1 MKMKIRG
8 FDFLVVVVAA
18 VGALELHAQTPGVAS
33 RGSSAVA
40 TPHTAPGSGG
50 STSLRPAD
58 SRRVRTEVQALLGW
72 RVGIPGAVF
81 RQLSFSEAAG
91 MADALGLGHIE
102 GYSSEKV
109 SPEISRNL
117 DYNLSPADIAVVR
130 ERLNELRLKMTAY
143 HVETL
148 SSNDSARRRTFEFA
162 KALGVETIVSPL
174 DTPSLAAADQ
184 LANEFGINMAIEI
197 RGNASAVMNA
207 IESRG
212 NRIGVSADIGDWM
225 ERGTRPLEGLAMLK
239 DRLMVV
245 HLRDRTALGA
255 RAMDAALGSGVADL
269 EHFLFEIA
277 RQAPAPQEQPD
288 KCSNCSRPYGGTK
301 PLFIALDAKLY
312 DAVDQFGTGGSGLT
326 FAELWKSAEG
336 FEKAVR
342 PAMGYRVE
350 LDSKLIPITSTDRIP
365 ADERLKIEAALPK
378 QALAKPK
385 KPRKLLVVDLC
396 PAGAY
401 YHNTAA
407 HANLA
412 LQLMARNT
420 GAFEPV
426 FSNDLNNMKYPHIL
440 QYDAVFLNS
449 SDGELFADPDVL
461 SGLMRFVRE
470 GGGLAGI
477 HGASYASMD
486 LPEFGELMG
495 AADGPHRVEQATLKV
510 DDPDSPITRGFH
522 GKGFDYVDEFY
533 HFLPTGPYSRD
544 KLHVLVSLDAQ
555 KSDLSQWHVRPDND
569 YGLVWIKSYGKGRVF
584 NCAMGHT
591 PTLFA
596 NQALAE
602 MILGG
607 VQFVLGDLNADTTPS
622 ALLK

>member
-1 MKMKIRG
+1 MQKRIRG
-8 FDFLVVVVAA
+8 LAFGMAMIALGSQVLMAQAPGGAGRGASPAPAA
-18 VGALELHAQTPGVAS
+18 AAA
-33 RGSSAVA
+33 GSS
-40 TPHTAPGSGG
+40 GSK
-50 STSLRPAD
+50 SLRPAD
-58 SRRVRTEVQALLGW
+58 SRRIRTQVQALLGW
-72 RVGIPGAVF
+72 RVGIPGIVF

-91 MADALGLGHIE
+91 MADALGLAYIE

-109 SPEISRNL
+109 SPQIAKNL
-117 DYNLSPADIAVVR
+117 DYNLSPAEIAAIKD
-130 ERLNELRLKMTAY
+130 RLNDLRLKMTAY

-148 SSNDSARRRTFEFA
+148 GPNDSARRKTFEFA

-174 DTPSLAAADQ
+174 EATSLAAAEQ
-184 LANEFGINMAIEI
+184 LANEFGINVAVEI
-197 RGNASAVMNA
+197 RGNTNAVMSA

-212 NRIGVSADIGDWM
+212 KRIGVSADIGEWM
-225 ERGTRPLEGLAMLK
+225 ENGTKPLEGLAMLK
-239 DRLMVV
+239 DRLMVA
-245 HLRDRTALGA
+245 HLRDRSGLGA

-269 EHFLFEIA
+269 AQFLFEIA
-277 RQAPAPQEQPD
+277 RQEPEPQEQPD

-312 DAVDQFGTGGSGLT
+312 DAVDQFGSGGSGLT

-336 FEKAVR
+336 FETAVR

-350 LDSKLIPITSTDRIP
+350 LDSKLIPITSTARIP
-365 ADERLKIEAALPK
+365 ADERKKIEAALPK

-385 KPRKLLVVDLC
+385 KPRKLLVVDLV

-412 LQLMARNT
+412 LQLMAKNT

-426 FSNDLNNMKYPHIL
+426 FSNDLNNLKYPRIL

-461 SGLMRFVRE
+461 GGLMRFVRE
-470 GGGLAGI
+470 GGGVAGI

-486 LPEFGELMG
+486 LPEFGEFMG
-495 AADGPHRVEQATLKV
+495 AADGPHRVETATLKV
-510 DDPDSPITRGFH
+510 DDPDSPITRGFR
-522 GKGFDYVDEFY
+522 GKGFEYVDEFY

-569 YGLVWIKSYGKGRVF
+569 YGLVWIKSYGLGRVF

-607 VQFVLGDLNADTTPS
+607 VQFVLGDLDVDTTPS
-622 ALLK
+622 ARLK